1 MAWRLRDLSVG
12 LYVPLLE
19 FNQYFFTEHLVS
31 HKQVSPRTIVAYRDS
46 FRLLLQFL
54 KKRTGK
60 QPFTLCVDDLD
71 APAIIDFLE
80 SLEEQ
85 RGNQVCSRNAR
96 LTAIRSFFH
105 VVAFRD
111 PGSIGVVG
119 RVLAIP
125 KKRTD
130 KRLVGYLT
138 RDEMEAVLTAPD
150 QSTWIGRRD
159 YALLLTMYNS
169 GARLSE
175 MTCMQRGQVKFDSTT
190 YLQLHGKGR
199 KERVVPLWAKT
210 GRVLR
215 NWFRECEVK
224 ATEVAFPSV
233 RGTPLSSD
241 GLNYILQQAV
251 RRAADVSCPSL
262 LTKRVTPHLVRHTCA
277 MHLLQAGID
286 MAVIALWLGHES
298 IETTHIYVEADLA
311 MKERALERIAPAT
324 SSVRRY
330 RADDALLAFHASLLI
345 FRVLPNETQA
355 RSQFGTPTR
364 NIPELG
370 IWPGIPLTEYRLD
383 VVSTRESVPRSPAD

>member
-1 MAWRLRDLSVG
+1 MSTSLAPIL
-12 LYVPLLE
+12 
-19 FNQYFFTEHLVS
+19 QYFFTEHLVS
-31 HKQVSPRTIVAYRDS
+31 HKQVSPRTIIAYRDS

-60 QPFTLCVDDLD
+60 QPSTLCVDDLD
-71 APAIIDFLE
+71 APAIADFLE

-138 RDEMEAVLTAPD
+138 REEIEAVLTAPD

-233 RGTPLSSD
+233 RGAPLSSD

-251 RRAADVSCPSL
+251 SRAAASYPSL
-262 LTKRVTPHLVRHTCA
+262 QTKRVTPHLIRHTCA

-311 MKERALERIAPAT
+311 IKERALERIAPSN

-330 RADDALLAFHASLLI
+330 KADDALLAFLASL
-345 FRVLPNETQA
+345 
-355 RSQFGTPTR
+355 
-364 NIPELG
+364 
-370 IWPGIPLTEYRLD
+370 
-383 VVSTRESVPRSPAD
+383 

>member
-1 MAWRLRDLSVG
+1 VSTSLAPIL
-12 LYVPLLE
+12 
-19 FNQYFFTEHLVS
+19 QYFFTEHLVS

-54 KKRTGK
+54 KKSTGK

-71 APAIIDFLE
+71 APAIVAFLE

-138 RDEMEAVLTAPD
+138 REEIEAVLTAPD

-215 NWFRECEVK
+215 NWFRECEIK
-224 ATEVAFPSV
+224 ATKVAFPSV
-233 RGTPLSSD
+233 RGAPLSSD

-251 RRAADVSCPSL
+251 RRAAASCPSL
-262 LTKRVTPHLVRHTCA
+262 QTKRVTPHLIRHYLPFLTMSCNGGPPRIWIGDFRSRRA
-277 MHLLQAGID
+277 KPPD
-286 MAVIALWLGHES
+286 IARHSLMPSRGCS
-298 IETTHIYVEADLA
+298 
-311 MKERALERIAPAT
+311 ER
-324 SSVRRY
+324 RRV
-330 RADDALLAFHASLLI
+330 DC
-345 FRVLPNETQA
+345 
-355 RSQFGTPTR
+355 
-364 NIPELG
+364 
-370 IWPGIPLTEYRLD
+370 
-383 VVSTRESVPRSPAD
+383 

>member
-1 MAWRLRDLSVG
+1 VSTALAPIL
-12 LYVPLLE
+12 
-19 FNQYFFTEHLVS
+19 QYFFTEHLVS

-105 VVAFRD
+105 VVALRD

-175 MTCMQRGQVKFDSTT
+175 MTRMQRGQVKFDSTT
-190 YLQLHGKGR
+190 YLQLPGKGR

-224 ATEVAFPSV
+224 ATQVAFPSV

-330 RADDALLAFHASLLI
+330 RADDALLAFLASL
-345 FRVLPNETQA
+345 
-355 RSQFGTPTR
+355 
-364 NIPELG
+364 
-370 IWPGIPLTEYRLD
+370 
-383 VVSTRESVPRSPAD
+383 

>member
-1 MAWRLRDLSVG
+1 MSSSLAPML
-12 LYVPLLE
+12 
-19 FNQYFFTEHLVS
+19 QYFFTEHLVS
-31 HKQVSPRTIVAYRDS
+31 HKQVSPRTIVSYRDA

-60 QPFTLCVDDLD
+60 KPALLCVDDLD
-71 APAIIDFLE
+71 APAILDFLE
-80 SLEEQ
+80 NLEQQ
-85 RGNQVCSRNAR
+85 RGNQVCSRNVR

-105 VVAFRD
+105 VVALRD
-111 PGSIGVVG
+111 PASTGVAS

-125 KKRTD
+125 RKRTD

-138 RDEMEAVLTAPD
+138 REEIDAVLAAPD
-150 QSTWIGRRD
+150 QSTWIGRRN

-175 MTCMQRGQVKFDSTT
+175 ITCMQRGQVKFDSTT

-251 RRAADVSCPSL
+251 KHAADASCPSL

-277 MHLLQAGID
+277 MHLLQAGIN

-330 RADDALLAFHASLLI
+330 RADDALLAFLVSL
-345 FRVLPNETQA
+345 
-355 RSQFGTPTR
+355 
-364 NIPELG
+364 
-370 IWPGIPLTEYRLD
+370 
-383 VVSTRESVPRSPAD
+383 